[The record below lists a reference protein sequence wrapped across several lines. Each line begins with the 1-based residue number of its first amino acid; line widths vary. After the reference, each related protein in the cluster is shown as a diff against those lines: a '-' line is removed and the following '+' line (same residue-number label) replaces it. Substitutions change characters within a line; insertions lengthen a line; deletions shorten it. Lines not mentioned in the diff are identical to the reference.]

1 MAAIQLHDTR
11 DPMNA
16 GEAIYQD
23 LLEGRDVTADRSAL
37 AWALDAAA
45 RDLGEWWQHL
55 AGTMIEAVA
64 QSTDPVTGQKVLEAR
79 QDVARVTEIAY
90 NLLALLSEHTQ
101 GIVEAQDDAFLDDDG
116 MGMA

>member
-1 MAAIQLHDTR
+1 MAAIQLYDTR
-11 DPMNA
+11 DPMDA
-16 GEAIYQD
+16 GEEVYRDMVA
-23 LLEGRDVTADRSAL
+23 GRDVVADRATL

-64 QSTDPVTGQKVLEAR
+64 QSTDAVTGQKVLEAR

-90 NLLALLSEHTQ
+90 NLLALLSERTK
-101 GIVEAQDDAFLDDDG
+101 GIVEAQDPDEPDRWGA
-116 MGMA
+116 A